1 MKKLYEELSVDLVK
15 FEAQDVITVSAV
27 DTPNDPA
34 EGNVPE
40 QVPNETEQVPN
51 ETEQVPNET
60 EPEGLPDK
68 DPNVDAEL

>member
-40 QVPNETEQVPN
+40 QVPVETEQVPN
-51 ETEQVPNET
+51 ETA
-60 EPEGLPDK
+60 PEGLPDK